1 MTVPVPGAHVLDA
14 SAVLAWMYGEPGA
27 GQVEAALDGGQ
38 MSLVNLAEVTT
49 KAVER
54 GASAAQVRR
63 DLAAYG
69 VQFHNFDAEQADRC
83 AELRPSTRAAGLSL
97 GDRVCLA
104 LAQRLALPA
113 MTADKVWD
121 GLGIGVSIIVIR

>member
-1 MTVPVPGAHVLDA
+1 MTLVLDA

-27 GQVEAALDGGQ
+27 EAVEAALDGGHL
-38 MSLVNLAEVTT
+38 SLVNLAEVTT

-69 VQFHNFDAEQADRC
+69 VQLHPFGAEHADRC
-83 AELRPSTRAAGLSL
+83 AELRPLTRTAGLSL
-97 GDRVCLA
+97 GDRACLA
-104 LAQRLALPA
+104 LAQTLELPVL
-113 MTADKVWD
+113 TADRAWAALSV
-121 GLGIGVSIIVIR
+121 GVEITVLR